1 MSKRKAMDKQ
11 EARERRNR
19 LLQSAAA
26 AELSLTEGVRQM
38 RTVTGMTQEEFAHHR
53 GVSARVI
60 KAIERGQ
67 GNPTVATLNRIG
79 ELFGLE
85 VAFVPKRRQ
94 VTLIEQQSAVQVGT
108 DVANRKFP
116 ESLAGAPMK
125 SISDV
130 VNLIEERDKSS
141 TLSPRSVWDSVLH
154 RRYDE
159 MTQFLRQADTFE
171 TLRQQLSRADILSEQ
186 LKSVDVLAQK
196 LDKAET
202 LIVQLKQAESWSN
215 ELKKV
220 ELLSQNLKKAELLSH
235 DLKKAELLSKDLKKA
250 ETLGSQLKEMQ
261 GLSEKLKGIE
271 RLSQQLDDLN
281 GLTARINHGQE
292 RGRKKE

>member
-1 MSKRKAMDKQ
+1 MSKRKAMDKA

-38 RTVTGMTQEEFAHHR
+38 RAVTGMTQEEFAHHR

-67 GNPTVATLNRIG
+67 GNSTVATLNRIG

-85 VAFVPKRRQ
+85 VAFVPKRRE
-94 VTLIEQQSAVQVGT
+94 VTLTEQQSAVQVGT
-108 DVANRKFP
+108 DVANHKFP
-116 ESLAGAPMK
+116 VSLGSASMK
-125 SISDV
+125 SISNV
-130 VNLIEERDKSS
+130 AHLIEEQQKLSS
-141 TLSPRSVWDSVLH
+141 FSPRNVWDTGLH
-154 RRYDE
+154 HRYDE

-171 TLRQQLSRADILSEQ
+171 TLRQQLSKADILSEQ
-186 LKSVDVLAQK
+186 LKNVDVLAQR
-196 LDKAET
+196 LDKAEM
-202 LIVQLKQAESWSN
+202 LIVQLKQAESLSN

-220 ELLSQNLKKAELLSH
+220 DLLSQ
-235 DLKKAELLSKDLKKA
+235 DLKKAELLSRDLKKA
-250 ETLGSQLKEMQ
+250 ETLGSQLKEML
-261 GLSEKLKGIE
+261 GLGEKLKGIE

-281 GLTARINHGQE
+281 GLKALLNHGQT
-292 RGRKKE
+292 RNRKKD